1 MVQLQSLDQNIEVR
15 IKNLRRQTDYF
26 SQHSGFFENPVQNKY
41 SRSGFLAFPVLI
53 KEAAPFS
60 RKQFQI
66 YLEERNI
73 QTRVCFTGNV
83 LRQPMAQNIEK
94 RLDPQGYPNADAV
107 MARSVLLPLHHGMT
121 DKMFDRLHST
131 IDAFLADFT

>member
-1 MVQLQSLDQNIEVR
+1 M
-15 IKNLRRQTDYF
+15 
-26 SQHSGFFENPVQNKY
+26 
-41 SRSGFLAFPVLI
+41 I
-53 KEAAPFS
+53 KEEAPFS

-83 LRQPMAQNIEK
+83 LRQPMAKNIEK
-94 RLDPQGYPNADAV
+94 RVDPEGYPNSDAV

-121 DKMFDRLHST
+121 EKMFDRLHKT
-131 IDAFLADFT
+131 IDEFIANYT